1 MSQSGENERGV
12 LVAVGRLWKTLN
24 ARRRTQFYILIGCMI
39 LASFAEVFSLGMIVP
54 FLAALTAP
62 DRVLANGLVQQLLGY
77 FPFIGASSIA
87 FWLAALFCLFTLF
100 AAVVR
105 LLLLYVSTG
114 FSYALGA
121 DLSLE
126 VYRRTLYQPY
136 AVHISR
142 NSSEV
147 INGVTNKANA
157 LTYNVVSQLLIV
169 GSSCFL
175 LIGILG
181 ALFVINPGITLSA
194 ALAFVVIYGSVLAWS
209 RRQIARDSKIL
220 ARESTLVHKAL
231 QEGLG
236 GIRDVLLDDTQ
247 EVFSEVFRV
256 SDRRVRAAQGRQLLT
271 SGSPRFIVEGF
282 GMIAIAI
289 LAVVASNGGSDPTVV
304 PVLGALA
311 LGAQRLLP
319 IVQQMYG
326 AIVMIRGSEAI
337 LWDALTL
344 LEQPVPASAGQA
356 AAPIPFAQAIELRT
370 IDFRYAASLPPALR
384 GVALTIRK
392 GERIGIFGPTGGGK
406 STLLDVIMGLLTP
419 TGGAM
424 LVDGMT
430 IDAASVRGWQRHV
443 AHVPQSIYLA
453 DATIAENIAFGQPKA
468 EIDMARVTEAAR
480 IAQLLPVIDK
490 LPEKFATEV
499 GERGVRLSGG
509 QRQRLGIARAL
520 YKRADVIVFDEATSA
535 LDGQTEAEL
544 MASINALSHDLT
556 IIMVAHRLTTLHD
569 CDRVIEISDGHVSRE
584 GTYSDLLAL

>member
-1 MSQSGENERGV
+1 MSERGQDRQGV

-24 ARRRTQFYILIGCMI
+24 RRRRTQFYILIGCMI

-62 DRVLANGLVQQLLGY
+62 DRLLANGTVQQLLGVV
-77 FPFIGASSIA
+77 PFIDASNIA
-87 FWLAALFCLFTLF
+87 LWLAIVFCIFTLF
-100 AAVVR
+100 AAGVR

-114 FSYALGA
+114 FSFALGA

-136 AVHISR
+136 SVHISR

-147 INGVTNKANA
+147 INGVTSKANA
-157 LTYNVVSQLLIV
+157 LTYNVVTQLLIV

-181 ALFVINPGITLSA
+181 ALFVINPVITLSA

-256 SDRRVRAAQGRQLLT
+256 SDRRVRAAQGRQILT
-271 SGSPRFIVEGF
+271 AGSPRFIVEGF
-282 GMIAIAI
+282 GMIAIAL
-289 LAVVASNGGSDPTVV
+289 LAVLASNGGSDPTVV

-326 AIVMIRGSEAI
+326 ALVMIRGSEAI
-337 LWDALTL
+337 MWDALAL
-344 LEQPVPASAGQA
+344 LEQPMPATAGTPA
-356 AAPIPFAQAIELRT
+356 EPIPFTRELELRKVE
-370 IDFRYAASLPPALR
+370 FRYGANLPLALQ
-384 GVALTIRK
+384 GVDIVIRK

-406 STLLDVIMGLLTP
+406 STLLDLVMGLLTP

-424 LVDGMT
+424 LVDGAR
-430 IDAASVRGWQRHV
+430 IDENNVRGWQRHV

-453 DATIAENIAFGQPKA
+453 DATVAENIAFGQPKSQ
-468 EIDMARVTEAAR
+468 IDMARVNEAAR
-480 IAQLLPVIDK
+480 IAQLLPVIEK
-490 LPEKFATEV
+490 LPEKFATQV

-535 LDGQTEAEL
+535 LDGQTEADL
-544 MASINALSHDLT
+544 MASINALSHELT
-556 IIMVAHRLTTLHD
+556 IIMVAHRLTTLRD
-569 CDRVIEISDGHVSRE
+569 CDRVIEISDGRVSRT
-584 GTYSDLLAL
+584 GSYTDLVVS